1 VVVVV
6 VVVVVAEKRSICRGG
21 PRTTATITI
30 TTIERETAASV
41 GTAAL
46 AMPVV
51 VEVKEP
57 ATSRLMSWK
66 MVVVVVVIAKKQ
78 EKGEIAAG
86 DCQQR
91 APS

>member
-1 VVVVV
+1 MV

-21 PRTTATITI
+21 PRTI

-51 VEVKEP
+51 VEVEEP

-66 MVVVVVVIAKKQ
+66 MVVVVVVVVVVIAKKQ

>member
-1 VVVVV
+1 MVVVV

-21 PRTTATITI
+21 PRTI
-30 TTIERETAASV
+30 TTIERETVASV

-51 VEVKEP
+51 VEVEEP

-66 MVVVVVVIAKKQ
+66 MVVVLVVVIAKKQ